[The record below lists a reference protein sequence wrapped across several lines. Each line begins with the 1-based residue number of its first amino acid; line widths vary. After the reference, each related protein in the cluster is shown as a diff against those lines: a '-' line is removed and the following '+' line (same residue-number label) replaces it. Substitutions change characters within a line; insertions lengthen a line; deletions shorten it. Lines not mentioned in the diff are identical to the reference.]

1 MVLQNVFTLLV
12 LFQICASLDR
22 RDFYDYSGATPL
34 TTQFI
39 HFETSV
45 PYPHWSDPSNQKI
58 DVVNSGVIRLSGLDG
73 TNTLDILV
81 FAVSIPKTI
90 GNDIFYQELLPDAN
104 MKSKLSADIG
114 VPNFVARD
122 MFIFTWLDVS
132 FTPGRLCTF
141 QIILTSD
148 GNNTYA
154 ILHLERLDHEKQTQF
169 YPEIDLRYSHEDGT
183 KFTRSGFLQEKS
195 GVFTATVDASVAAVE
210 FSNSGMA
217 GRWVLN
223 LMADPRG
230 VNVTS
235 KTEAFTSSLDV
246 EQFNNFTGVS
256 VRGKFVFVSLALD
269 NNQLT
274 SANDNNE
281 ISIVLAKQ
289 NADERYQRLD
299 TNIVSWL
306 TEVHKNAVDVTKAKV
321 DIITYKAGS
330 LVVDYSVTIDNAS
343 VCGST
348 DSTKCLQDIQSKV
361 RAETDNGSITSGD
374 VSGTFNPN
382 AIEIG
387 AYDVCTSTPG
397 TFCDV
402 DAYCVA
408 YRDKLSFGCS
418 CKDGYTG
425 TGYVGKCEKDG
436 GIETSNMLILI
447 LSVVSFVFTIC
458 CFVGGWYWFKRKEN
472 HERLR
477 KELRVDEFKNA
488 TKKRKISLS
497 ERLRKRS
504 TRKILLPPTINHDA
518 TFDLYHRQ

>member
-1 MVLQNVFTLLV
+1 MVLQNFFTLLV

-22 RDFYDYSGATPL
+22 RHFYDYSGATPL

-45 PYPHWSDPSNQKI
+45 PYPHWSDRTNQKI

-81 FAVSIPKTI
+81 FAVNIPKTI

-132 FTPGRLCTF
+132 FT
-141 QIILTSD
+141 
-148 GNNTYA
+148 
-154 ILHLERLDHEKQTQF
+154 
-169 YPEIDLRYSHEDGT
+169 IDLRYSYEDGT
-183 KFTRSGFLQEKS
+183 KFTRSRFLQEKS

-210 FSNSGMA
+210 FSNSGKA

-230 VNVTS
+230 VKVTS
-235 KTEAFTSSLDV
+235 KTEAITASLDV
-246 EQFNNFTGVS
+246 KQFNNFTGVS

-281 ISIVLAKQ
+281 ISIVLTKQ

-382 AIEIG
+382 AIEIA

-436 GIETSNMLILI
+436 GIETSNMLIII
-447 LSVVSFVFTIC
+447 LSVVLFVFTIC

-472 HERLR
+472 HQRLR
-477 KELRVDEFKNA
+477 KELRVDEFQNA
-488 TKKRKISLS
+488 TNKRKISFS

-504 TRKILLPPTINHDA
+504 TRKIPLPPTINHDA